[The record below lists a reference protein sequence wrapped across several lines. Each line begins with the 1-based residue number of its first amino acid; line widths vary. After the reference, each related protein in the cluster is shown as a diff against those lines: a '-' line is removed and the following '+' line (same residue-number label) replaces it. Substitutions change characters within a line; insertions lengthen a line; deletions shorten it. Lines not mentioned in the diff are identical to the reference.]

1 MGIIASSGR
10 MIAVQQ
16 LAAEIICRDVRLP
29 PIIILM
35 RAARNHTYSEMRRPP
50 LPLLLL
56 LLLAC

>member
-16 LAAEIICRDVRLP
+16 LAAEIICRDVQLP

-35 RAARNHTYSEMRRPP
+35 PAARNHTYSEMRRP
-50 LPLLLL
+50 LL